1 MVDYVKAC
9 LKEPVPREWAFP
21 ESEYRDRLD
30 KVYTAMDEAEID
42 VLLVHA
48 IVDMCYLTGYQTLW
62 PEAYTCL
69 IVPRDG
75 EPFMQVGEI
84 EAGLAILHGP
94 IKDLETFS
102 WVGSDVAPNQLARIL
117 EARGFARKRIGVQAG
132 RIEMGLRGPLDAA
145 TYLRL
150 KELLPNAQLHDATLL
165 MFNIRVTK
173 SPAELEHMR
182 RAAGISDAGMA
193 AAIDIAAVGLTD
205 NDLSAIGAKV
215 MIDHGSE
222 SFSIDPI
229 SSTGHRSGWFH
240 TTFKRFPLNPGDH
253 LLLEFGGC
261 YQRYTSPI
269 MRTVILGE
277 PSDMARRIID
287 ANQNALESLYSNV
300 KAGRTAHDVAVEVAK
315 EVKEID
321 DQIFRSGH
329 FGYSIG
335 LGFAPTWTDGPMYIA
350 EGNDRVL
357 EVGMTFHTPLS
368 FRIPAEFVIGVSE
381 SIAVTETGCEILTK
395 LDRKPVIKLG

>member
-1 MVDYVKAC
+1 MVDYVEAC

-30 KVYTAMDEAEID
+30 KVYKAMDEAEID

-102 WVGSDVAPNQLARIL
+102 WVGSDVAPNQLAQIL

-150 KELLPNAQLHDATLL
+150 KELLPNARLHDATLL

-193 AAIDIAAVGLTD
+193 AAIDTAAVGLTD

-253 LLLEFGGC
+253 L
-261 YQRYTSPI
+261 
-269 MRTVILGE
+269 
-277 PSDMARRIID
+277 
-287 ANQNALESLYSNV
+287 
-300 KAGRTAHDVAVEVAK
+300 
-315 EVKEID
+315 
-321 DQIFRSGH
+321 
-329 FGYSIG
+329 
-335 LGFAPTWTDGPMYIA
+335 
-350 EGNDRVL
+350 
-357 EVGMTFHTPLS
+357 EVGDVVLTALRCDHAAREPLS
-368 FRIPAEFVIGVSE
+368 FMVRTARGAFCRIS
-381 SIAVTETGCEILTK
+381 
-395 LDRKPVIKLG
+395 